1 MQAQRITYYDSMA
14 GEYDAHVVLNS
25 IHRYLC
31 DEHLC
36 KKGNPLP
43 PGWEKEDHTHFP
55 CPQQSNGYDC
65 GVFMCMFMEFLSLGR
80 PLDFGQEEVDAGYR
94 KYIAE
99 AIIRKALP
107 LQMH

>member
-1 MQAQRITYYDSMA
+1 MV
-14 GEYDAHVVLNS
+14 GEYDGQEVLNS

-36 KKGNPLP
+36 KKGFPLP
-43 PGWEKEDHTHFP
+43 DGWRKDDHIRCP
-55 CPQQSNGYDC
+55 CPQQDNGHDC
-65 GVFMCMFMEFLSLGR
+65 GVFMCMFMEYLALGR
-80 PLDFGQEEVDAGYR
+80 PLDFGQEEANPGYR

-107 LQMH
+107 LQLD